1 MYNYNVEF
9 VLEQM
14 VMITSVESKF
24 PLDDDDVIDL
34 AVDKLKSYYK
44 IDILT
49 CKHTHFEMFR
59 LPNSYKATEW
69 TDKFLFFD

>member
-9 VLEQM
+9 VLEPM

-44 IDILT
+44 IDPTVLYCQDVIV
-49 CKHTHFEMFR
+49 HE
-59 LPNSYKATEW
+59 E
-69 TDKFLFFD
+69 D